1 MNVYITIPTYN
12 GGDIW
17 KKSCESIL
25 KNAPAGTFVQ
35 VIDSNSTDNTRDIAI
50 AHGFNVHK
58 IDTAEFNHGGTRN
71 LAVEMHKTQYDIV
84 IFMTQDAI
92 PEAGFVENIIAAF
105 ENDKVACAYGRQL
118 PHLDATAISRHAR
131 LFNYSNE
138 DYYASINDINKKGI
152 KTVFSSNSFAAY
164 RIKTFLELGGFPNN
178 TILSEDMYL
187 AAKAVLAGYQ
197 NAYVSK
203 AIVRHSHNYSFLEE
217 FRRYFDIGVFHANG
231 PWIRN
236 TFGGAGGEG
245 KRFLLS
251 EFVFLIKNNI
261 FLIPKSFVCNASKIL
276 GYKLGLNYKKIP
288 VNLRP
293 RLSMHRRYWNSANK

>member
-92 PEAGFVENIIAAF
+92 PEAGFVENILAAF

-217 FRRYFDIGVFHANG
+217 FRRYFDIG
-231 PWIRN
+231 
-236 TFGGAGGEG
+236 
-245 KRFLLS
+245 
-251 EFVFLIKNNI
+251 
-261 FLIPKSFVCNASKIL
+261 
-276 GYKLGLNYKKIP
+276 
-288 VNLRP
+288 
-293 RLSMHRRYWNSANK
+293 